1 MYVYLSIMHGYAHI
15 CIDRYTGTKLST
27 SRERLYLYMQF
38 RVTAQTGV
46 LAASAVTKRD

>member
-1 MYVYLSIMHGYAHI
+1 MHGYAHI

-46 LAASAVTKRD
+46 LAASAMTKRD